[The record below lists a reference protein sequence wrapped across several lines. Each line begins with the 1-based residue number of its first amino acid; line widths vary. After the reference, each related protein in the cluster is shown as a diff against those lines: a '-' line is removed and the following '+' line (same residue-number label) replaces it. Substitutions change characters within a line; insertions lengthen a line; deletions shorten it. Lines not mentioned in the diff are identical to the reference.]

1 MADVLNPSCVGR
13 IVKVDSSC
21 GCTLTRTSITGLT
34 PDDIVALGN
43 KEIYLTKAIL
53 DAKEAKMLG
62 VPERGLMELLTSKVV
77 DIKDDLQTARVDRQS
92 IVMPFIQR
100 QQKSFV
106 NANYFTIESGA
117 VSPTAGVGSEPA
129 SAFKLKLNLGPSWLK
144 SNIGAIERY
153 FVSGSTLQV
162 LTWDSHLTKNART
175 LVFTI
180 YAAVN
185 ADAGG
190 VAKADVTVYPN
201 VNSVDWAA
209 MTAAEKLVYQP
220 TFGVAQTGANS
231 IANEESYCPV
241 QPSDLS
247 NRLIVNWLQTV
258 RESYCR
264 EQSYEEVIDAILKGK
279 VNDYLKAFKY
289 PSIAEQQKQQAA
301 RYRREFYNTV
311 FYGQAIDINKQ
322 TTANWASL
330 PIVYDLVNASCPLA
344 YKASAEGIFTQL
356 SNCNR
361 VIDMAGNKL
370 NLDYIFQ
377 QLYYLRRNRE
387 ATGDSVQVIDS
398 MTDRYT
404 AGMIQ
409 EIMMKYYKARY
420 ELDSVRYFKANE
432 KITHDGFLLFN
443 YNIYD
448 VVEAGVQWAV
458 FVDDYFNDMID
469 AFATSVV
476 GWDFRTRARNLW
488 FIDWSDIQIGVAEQK
503 QVTRKNPDPDTS
515 DLYKCVITP
524 NVRTYDL
531 RSKTFT
537 VMLDRPERHLII
549 HNFADSC
556 AKITA
561 GNGCVVP
568 QS

>member
-1 MADVLNPSCVGR
+1 MADVLNPNCVGR
-13 IVKVDSSC
+13 IVKVDASC
-21 GCTLTRTSITGLT
+21 GCTLTRTSITGLS
-34 PDDIVALGN
+34 PDDIVALAN
-43 KEIYLTKAIL
+43 KEIYLTQAIL

-62 VPERGLMELLTSKVV
+62 VPERGLMELLTSKVS
-77 DIKDDLQTARVDRQS
+77 DIKDDLQISKIDKQS

-100 QQKSFV
+100 QQRSFV

-117 VSPTAGVGSEPA
+117 VPGDAGVGSVPV
-129 SAFKLKLNLGPSWLK
+129 SAFNLTLNLGPSWLK
-144 SNIGAIERY
+144 SNLGNIERY
-153 FVSGSTLQV
+153 FVPGSTLIV

-180 YAAVN
+180 YRAVN
-185 ADAGG
+185 ADVGND
-190 VAKADVTVYPN
+190 AKALVTVYPN
-201 VNSVDWAA
+201 VNGTDWNA
-209 MTAAEKLVYQP
+209 MSGAERLVYQP

-231 IANEESYCPV
+231 VANEESYCPV

-247 NRLIVNWLQTV
+247 NRLIVNWLQTT
-258 RESYCR
+258 REAYCR
-264 EQSYEEVIDAILKGK
+264 EQSYEEVLDQILKGR

-289 PSIAEQQKQQAA
+289 QSIADQQKQQAA

-322 TTANWASL
+322 TTANWQQL
-330 PIVYDLVNASCPLA
+330 PIVYDIINTSCPLA

-356 SNCNR
+356 NNCNR
-361 VIDMAGNKL
+361 VVDMAGNKL
-370 NLDYIFQ
+370 DLDYIFQ

-387 ATGDSVQVIDS
+387 ADGDSVQVIDA

-409 EIMMKYYKARY
+409 EVMMKYYKARY
-420 ELDSVRYFKANE
+420 DLDTTRYFRANE

-448 VVEAGVQWAV
+448 IVESGVQFAV

-476 GWDFRTRARNLW
+476 GWDFRSRARNLW
-488 FIDWSDIQIGVAEQK
+488 FIDWSDIRIGVAGEMR
-503 QVTRKNPDPDTS
+503 VTRKNPDPETS
-515 DLYKCVITP
+515 DLYKCVMAP
-524 NVRTYDL
+524 NIRTYDL
-531 RSKTFT
+531 RSRTFT
-537 VMLDRPERHLII
+537 VMVDRPQRHLII